1 MLSEGQDNVMRASVR
16 IRERTAEDLP
26 RCAAV
31 LRAVHEDS
39 RYPVVWPDDVER
51 WLTPR
56 TMVQAWVA
64 TRDGAVVGH
73 VALGVLSQADGARF
87 GSIERL
93 FVDPAC
99 GRAGIGRRLLA
110 HGLTDAGLRGLPVE
124 LDVADGSVAA
134 ISLYE
139 RLGWRLVRRAP
150 ISWGGDHASSVL
162 TFHPP
167 GQA

>member
-1 MLSEGQDNVMRASVR
+1 MHTPAR
-16 IRERTAEDLP
+16 IRERTPEDLP
-26 RCAAV
+26 QCAAV
-31 LRAVHEDS
+31 LRVVHEDS
-39 RYPVVWPDDVER
+39 RYPVVWPDDAEQ

-56 TMVQAWVA
+56 TMVRAWVA

-73 VALGVLSQADGARF
+73 VALGVVARADGPQV

-99 GRAGIGRRLLA
+99 GRSGIGRRLLA
-110 HGLTDAGLRGLPVE
+110 HALADAEVRGLSVE

-150 ISWGGDHASSVL
+150 ISWGGDHATSVL

>member
-1 MLSEGQDNVMRASVR
+1 MLSKGQDRAVPASVR
-16 IRERTAEDLP
+16 IRPRTPEDLP
-26 RCAAV
+26 ACAAV

-39 RYPVVWPDDVER
+39 RYPVVWPDDAER

-56 TMVQAWVA
+56 TMVGAWVA
-64 TRDGAVVGH
+64 TRDGVVVGH
-73 VALGVLSQADGARF
+73 VVLGLADQAGGTRL

-99 GRAGIGRRLLA
+99 GRSGIGRRLLA
-110 HGLTDAGLRGLPVE
+110 HAQADAELRGLPIE

-134 ISLYE
+134 IRLYE

-150 ISWGGDHASSVL
+150 ISWGGDHATSVL